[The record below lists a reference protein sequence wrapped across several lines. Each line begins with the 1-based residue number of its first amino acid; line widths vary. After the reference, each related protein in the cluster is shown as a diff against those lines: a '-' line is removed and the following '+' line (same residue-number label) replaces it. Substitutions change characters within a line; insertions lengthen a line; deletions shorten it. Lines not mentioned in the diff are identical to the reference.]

1 MDGYLVSA
9 IWVCATVLTQFVWS
23 AAFFKCRRSDRV
35 RKYAFLLN
43 CLACFLAANLNPV
56 PGLNILMTLTCY
68 IVCSFYLYKAPWYMH
83 LIISV
88 FGVLLVILCETGV
101 FYLFASFFHMSYQE
115 IMPHKIT
122 YTLIGMTAYS
132 SALLIAWMVYKIKSP
147 KRDLR
152 RSTPQMLLCLLF
164 PITSNIS
171 LWFVFSS
178 NQELASR
185 GTPIFLFT
193 LIHAAANAAV
203 FYLLHL
209 TERQA
214 SQAHERD
221 LLQQQMHIQ
230 AESFTALEKNYRE
243 QRSSVHNFK
252 NQLQAI
258 HDLLAQGETERAQ
271 SYIEELQDIQT
282 TRIFAINTHHPT
294 IDAVLNQKYQIAKEN
309 HIDFQAQV
317 NDLSQV
323 RISTDLLIVVLS
335 NLLDNAME
343 ACLVL
348 PENRAIQF
356 TLLREGSLYLSIRN
370 TSKEVTIL
378 DGSITTTKKPAA
390 AHGFGLPC
398 VQNLLEQ
405 LNAEFTMHYEN
416 GWFQFAAEIP
426 NP

>member
-1 MDGYLVSA
+1 MISA
-9 IWVCATVLTQFVWS
+9 IWVSATVLTQFLWS
-23 AAFFKCRRSDRV
+23 AAFFKCRRSENV
-35 RKYAFLLN
+35 RKLAFLLN
-43 CLACFLAANLNPV
+43 VLVCFLASNLNPI
-56 PGLNILMTLTCY
+56 PGLNVVMTLTCY
-68 IVCSFYLYKAPWYMH
+68 ILCSFYLYKAPWYMH

-101 FYLFASFFHMSYQE
+101 FYLFASIFHMSYQE
-115 IMPHKIT
+115 IVPHKVT

-132 SALLIAWMVYKIKSP
+132 SALLIAWVVYKIRSP
-147 KRDLR
+147 KRDLS

-209 TERQA
+209 TEKQA
-214 SQAHERD
+214 SQAHEQE

-230 AESFTALEKNYRE
+230 ADSFAALEKNYRE
-243 QRSSVHNFK
+243 QRSSVHNFR

-258 HDLLAQGETERAQ
+258 HDLLAQGETQRAQ
-271 SYIEELQDIQT
+271 QYIEALQDIQT

-294 IDAVLNQKYQIAKEN
+294 IDAVLNQKYQLAKEK
-309 HIDFQAQV
+309 HIDFQAKV

-323 RISTDLLIVVLS
+323 QISTDQLIVILS

-343 ACLVL
+343 ACLSL
-348 PENRAIQF
+348 PDNRAIQF
-356 TLLREGSLYLSIRN
+356 TLLKEGGLYLSIRN
-370 TSKEVTIL
+370 TSKEVRIL
-378 DGSITTTKKPAA
+378 DGSIATTKTPAEI
-390 AHGFGLPC
+390 HGFGLPC
-398 VQNLLEQ
+398 VQNLLGQ

>member
-1 MDGYLVSA
+1 MDGYIVSA
-9 IWVCATVLTQFVWS
+9 IWVGATVLTQFIWS

-35 RKYAFLLN
+35 RRYILLLN
-43 CLACFLAANLNPV
+43 FLVCFLAANLNPV
-56 PGLNILMTLTCY
+56 PGLNILMTLSCY
-68 IVCSFYLYKAPWYMH
+68 ILCSFYLYKAPWYMH
-83 LIISV
+83 LLVSV
-88 FGVLLVILCETGV
+88 FGVLLVILCETGI
-101 FYLFASFFHMSYQE
+101 FYLFASIVHMSFQE
-115 IMPHKIT
+115 IIPHKVT

-132 SALLIAWMVYKIKSP
+132 SALLIAWVVYKVKSP
-147 KRDLR
+147 KRDHS
-152 RSTPQMLLCLLF
+152 RSTPQMLLCILF
-164 PITSNIS
+164 PVTSNIS

-209 TERQA
+209 TQKQA

-221 LLQQQMHIQ
+221 LLQQQMRIQ
-230 AESFTALEKNYRE
+230 ADSFAALQKNYRE

-252 NQLQAI
+252 NQLQVI
-258 HDLLAQGETERAQ
+258 HDLLAQGEAERAQ
-271 SYIEELQDIQT
+271 TYIEELQDIQT

-309 HIDFQAQV
+309 HIDFQAKV

-323 RISTDLLIVVLS
+323 HISTDHLIVILA
-335 NLLDNAME
+335 NLLDNALE
-343 ACLVL
+343 ACLAL
-348 PENRAIQF
+348 PENRSIQV
-356 TLLREGSLYLSIRN
+356 TLLKEGSLYLSIRN
-370 TSKEVTIL
+370 TSKEVKIL
-378 DGSITTTKKPAA
+378 EGSIATTKKPAA

-398 VQNLLEQ
+398 VKNLLEQ
-405 LNAEFTMHYEN
+405 LNAEFTLHYEN